1 MPLVSRENRL
11 VRAEAII
18 PQRSE
23 EKVLDMTKT
32 VRTPSLHMSIVWVAK
47 LMDSTT
53 TVTLLHIRQYGY
65 LPITH
70 HLRYYH
76 CRQANNKM
84 NFGIWTP
91 KNT

>member
-32 VRTPSLHMSIVWVAK
+32 VHTPTNLNYLDKYQWVAK

-53 TVTLLHIRQYGY
+53 TVTLLHIRQYGF
-65 LPITH
+65 LP
-70 HLRYYH
+70 
-76 CRQANNKM
+76 
-84 NFGIWTP
+84 
-91 KNT
+91 